1 MQICV
6 GITFANDFAKP
17 SGNGGSTQDGID
29 RGCREIGTQRFKQE
43 ALKASVEPSKPQ
55 AFKFSDSFI
64 FVFSLMEMD

>member
-6 GITFANDFAKP
+6 GIAFANDFAKP

-43 ALKASVEPSKPQ
+43 AFEGLGRTLETAGLQ
-55 AFKFSDSFI
+55 
-64 FVFSLMEMD
+64 VFG